1 MSSSPAVLEFESTRA
16 LRGGGTAIPPPLTTT
31 NESSGLSQAIQ
42 QSPNSGVPG
51 SSLNRAGMTGV
62 RFLSYE
68 LGAKIGAGGMG
79 TVHCATHIWLG
90 RTVAIKFIAPQVLD
104 CPEAVNRFRHEALAI
119 GALDHPNIVRATDA
133 GEFDGVHFLVTEFI
147 DGEELTSLVR
157 RLGRLEIADACEAI
171 RQAAL
176 GLAHAHQRGLVHRDV
191 KPSNLLLDRSG
202 TIKLLDFGL
211 ARMAAGQTTLTS
223 TGQVI
228 GTLDFLAPEQAKDA
242 RNVDPRGDQ
251 YSLGCT
257 LYFLLTGGPPFDG
270 PAYDTAASKLK
281 AHLTD
286 RPRPVSELRRRVPLA
301 LVACLDRM
309 LAKLPNDRFDSLA
322 NVADALAPFCK
333 GACLTA
339 LAGNEDAASARRDPT
354 APPHYSACGELAE
367 RFAAVF
373 GWALRGAF
381 CRTEPSTAAP
391 VRRQPL
397 LSISGIVLLAFFGFV
412 LSHFSCVEIKEE
424 PASGAHGGGEKA
436 EVIEF
441 GFGQQPALPEFS
453 QPGRK

>member
-1 MSSSPAVLEFESTRA
+1 MSSRGSPDH
-16 LRGGGTAIPPPLTTT
+16 
-31 NESSGLSQAIQ
+31 
-42 QSPNSGVPG
+42 
-51 SSLNRAGMTGV
+51 V

-68 LGAKIGAGGMG
+68 LGPKIGAGGMG
-79 TVHCATHIWLG
+79 TVHRATHVWLG
-90 RTVAIKFIAPQVLD
+90 RPVAIKFIHPQVLD
-104 CPEAVNRFRHEALAI
+104 CPEAINRFRHEALAI

-147 DGEELTSLVR
+147 GGEDLASIVR

-176 GLAHAHQRGLVHRDV
+176 GLAHAHERGLIHRDV
-191 KPSNLLLDRSG
+191 KPSNLLLDGSG

-211 ARMAAGQTTLTS
+211 ARMAAGQTTLTN

-228 GTLDFLAPEQAKDA
+228 GTLDFLAPEQAQDA

-257 LYFLLTGGPPFDG
+257 LYFLLTGTPPFCG
-270 PAYDTAASKLK
+270 PEYDTAASKLK

-286 RPRPVSELRRRVPLA
+286 RPRPIGESRRRVPLA

-309 LAKLPNDRFDSLA
+309 LAKLPNDRFGCLA
-322 NVADALAPFCK
+322 DVADSLAPFCK
-333 GACLTA
+333 GANLPA
-339 LAGNEDAASARRDPT
+339 LDGNEDAAARRCAAGAQPRF
-354 APPHYSACGELAE
+354 SACGEMAE
-367 RFAAVF
+367 RIAAVF

-381 CRTEPSTAAP
+381 YRSQSATAVAP
-391 VRRQPL
+391 RRQPFFSL
-397 LSISGIVLLAFFGFV
+397 SGIALLAFAGFI
-412 LSHFSCVEIKEE
+412 LSRFSCVEIKEDN
-424 PASGAHGGGEKA
+424 PAARNGAQNA

-441 GFGQQPALPEFS
+441 GFGAPPPSAPTIPNPWQ
-453 QPGRK
+453 K